1 MQISTE
7 IFADAIRQLRER
19 LGELDGRNVTQEEM
33 ARRVGCTLAGYRK
46 WEAATAVPRG
56 DWLIRLLALCPD
68 DETRALFG
76 VQNLTP
82 MLPEA
87 AANAAETGSAP
98 LTRQQRRNLRSQ
110 AHIEIDMIFDR
121 APARVI
127 NRIMDYL
134 DRFAATYGRPK

>member
-1 MQISTE
+1 
-7 IFADAIRQLRER
+7 
-19 LGELDGRNVTQEEM
+19 
-33 ARRVGCTLAGYRK
+33 
-46 WEAATAVPRG
+46 
-56 DWLIRLLALCPD
+56 
-68 DETRALFG
+68 
-76 VQNLTP
+76 